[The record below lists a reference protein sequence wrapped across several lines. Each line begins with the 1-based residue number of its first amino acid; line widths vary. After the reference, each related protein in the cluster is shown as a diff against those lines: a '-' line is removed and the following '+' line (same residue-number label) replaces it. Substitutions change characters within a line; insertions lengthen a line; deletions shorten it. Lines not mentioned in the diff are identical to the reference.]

1 MADDFTLLQAIA
13 DAGGNASGSCS
24 IREARQFL
32 AMLRIV
38 QAHDAF
44 TFEKKKASK
53 KIPVD
58 TEEDHSPVRLV
69 A

>member
-13 DAGGNASGSCS
+13 DAGGNASGYTS

-32 AMLRIV
+32 AMLRVV

-44 TFEKKKASK
+44 AIEKKDAKQKPAADNDDSLC
-53 KIPVD
+53 D
-58 TEEDHSPVRLV
+58 RV
-69 A
+69 AG